1 MKKRLAR
8 KYDIA
13 VLLGTLL
20 LFCCGVSYLC
30 ALTRKSDVIID
41 QINPL
46 IISHD
51 IKKLAKEI
59 NPLFIDVQKKIL
71 DYVLN
76 NQKNPLSA
84 LERIE
89 LILNLILENPD
100 QSYQNILLSLLSQD
114 LILKNPPIYVAA
126 KTDVTQSI
134 PIVLQWVKQ
143 PQKQQE
149 WIDKAIQFAIEQ
161 RDSDSLLKIVQHA
174 PLAKP
179 TDVVWHVVEQG
190 LSPQLVQP
198 LVKKG
203 AQINEVR
210 VGKTLLITAV
220 HNNQIEMVK
229 ALLDNKANPN
239 AFGHPANLTPLQIAV
254 NKEYLDIEDLLR
266 KRGARE

>member
-1 MKKRLAR
+1 MKKRVAR

-13 VLLGTLL
+13 VLLGFLL

-30 ALTRKSDVIID
+30 ALTNKTDVIID

-51 IKKLAKEI
+51 IKKLAREI
-59 NPLFIDVQKKIL
+59 NPLFKDTQKKVL

-76 NQKNPLSA
+76 NTKNPLTS

-89 LILNLILENPD
+89 LVLNLLLENPD
-100 QSYQNILLSLLSQD
+100 QSYQGILLSLLPQE
-114 LILKNPPIYVAA
+114 LISKKPVIYVAA
-126 KTDVTQSI
+126 KTNVPQSI
-134 PIVLQWVKQ
+134 PVVLQWLKQ

-149 WIDKAIQFAIEQ
+149 WTDAAIQFAIEQ
-161 RDSDSLLKIVQHA
+161 RDSDSLLKIVQHT
-174 PLAKP
+174 PLSKP
-179 TDVVWHVVEQG
+179 TDVLWHAVEQG
-190 LSPQLVQP
+190 LSPELVQP
-198 LVKKG
+198 LVKIG
-203 AQINEVR
+203 ARINEVR

-229 ALLDNKANPN
+229 ALLDNKASPN

-254 NKEYLDIEDLLR
+254 NKDYLDIEDLLR